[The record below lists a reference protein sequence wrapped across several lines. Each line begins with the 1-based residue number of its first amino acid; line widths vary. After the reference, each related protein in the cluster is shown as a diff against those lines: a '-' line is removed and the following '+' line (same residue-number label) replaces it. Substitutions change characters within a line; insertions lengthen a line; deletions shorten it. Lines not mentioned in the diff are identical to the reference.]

1 MKKISILLLA
11 AMSCSLA
18 FLSCGFENFQTPKE
32 VKVKTK
38 ATYVFPILNFDS
50 TKEDSKFKVSDYFD
64 LGKILEEKTGSENE
78 DSNLKIYKYNNGSQF
93 QQFLVH
99 MPLKEIEFDFSE
111 SFKDMDFS
119 KSMQSFGFDK
129 EIEIPDVGKLNES
142 KDISLGNI
150 KEKLAEIIVGGGYT
164 NVEAVTFLTTDDK
177 KFETVTYKSGNLVI
191 EGKVSGIPI
200 TGTVE
205 LFNGSQSLGSAT
217 FSDSKATISLAGKT
231 LSRTQTK
238 LIFTDNAVGKI
249 YTATPSS
256 DTVLQSVTGLTLTGS
271 NAPTVTVDDID
282 FNITMSE
289 DIKSCL
295 ITEGTLTVD
304 IPTPAGW
311 DDNIIDYT
319 IELSGGISKT
329 VSKSNKTANLGSP
342 ATNLSSSNIKAKTNI
357 TLTLDNSKINFD
369 NEPKVTVDVTVS
381 KISATVKMPEG
392 YETSISKN
400 ENITEDLTNY
410 VTRIYWD
417 KSGFDVAATNDLPV
431 GNDIILAFD
440 SDFFQMDKAV
450 VNHTIEAQGE
460 NAKETVYKFRGEKN
474 ITKFVNDGEGTKYTQ
489 IDLLGEITLPGY
501 NSTENT
507 ITVVDVSP
515 SAKYHLNLNITPAL
529 NWEKADVKMPSDT
542 KFAQNMDTGLNKKSL
557 FSALGNDFAD
567 KIEISSMPL
576 YLYATLPDS
585 LFGGMNF
592 GGTIKAYYYG
602 QAENEATPSK
612 KSKDEYILGSE
623 SGAAAITTAGVLP
636 EFTKNADGE
645 VTTEFGEATLDFAK
659 AMNLQSNS
667 DVGTLYLDYDIG
679 LKGNGNGGIQITPTQ
694 IEALKSSGK
703 SAIKID
709 VVVILS
715 LDFKINGQIS
725 VDLMEIAQ
733 KKDSDILGRTEP
745 TDTSSYDKYL
755 EIVKS
760 AALTIEDFK
769 LPMSGDVAFKV
780 DMYGNGTVETK
791 EIGNGSTFT
800 LEVNPATLLEKYP
813 LKPDVKFVIGK
824 EGQSS
829 TFGLLRTM
837 PIGGKIKIK
846 VNADGAIPIYPF
858 SEQSGSEQD

>member
-18 FLSCGFENFQTPKE
+18 FLSCGFENFQTPKQ

-164 NVEAVTFLTTDDK
+164 NVEAVTFVTTDDK

-200 TGTVE
+200 TGSVE

-217 FSDSKATISLAGKT
+217 FSDNKATISLAGKT

-238 LIFTDNAVGKI
+238 LIFTDNTVGKV

-256 DTVLQSVTGLTLTGS
+256 DTVLQSVTGLTLTGT
-271 NAPTVTVDDID
+271 NAPTITVDDID

-304 IPTPAGW
+304 IPTPTGW
-311 DDNIIDYT
+311 DDDIINYT

-369 NEPKVTVDVTVS
+369 NEPKVTVDVEVK
-381 KISATVKMPEG
+381 KISATVKMPES
-392 YETSISKN
+392 YETSISKDTD
-400 ENITEDLTNY
+400 ITEDITNY
-410 VTRIYWD
+410 VKRIYWNE
-417 KSGFDVAATNDLPV
+417 SGFDVTATNDLPV
-431 GNDIILAFD
+431 GNDIILAFE
-440 SDFFQMDKAV
+440 SDFFKMDKSKV
-450 VNHTIEAQGE
+450 KDTIVAQGAS
-460 NAKETVYKFRGEKN
+460 AKEETYTFRGEKN
-474 ITKFVNDGEGTKYTQ
+474 KTKFVDDGEGTKYTK

-515 SAKYHLNLNITPAL
+515 SAKYHLNLSITPAL
-529 NWEKADVKMPSDT
+529 NWEKAEVKMPENSS
-542 KFAQNMDTGLNKKSL
+542 FAQKMDTGLNKKSL

-576 YLYATLPDS
+576 YLYATIPDK
-585 LFGGMNF
+585 LAAGMKFGGI
-592 GGTIKAYYYG
+592 IKAFYG
-602 QAENEATPSK
+602 
-612 KSKDEYILGSE
+612 KDEGGSSPALKSDVVYVLGSD
-623 SGAAAITTAGVLP
+623 SGSAEIATAGVLP
-636 EFTKNADGE
+636 EFTKNADGD

-667 DVGTLYLDYDIG
+667 DEGSLYLDYNIG
-679 LKGNGNGGIQITPTQ
+679 LNGDGNGGVTITKEE